1 MQEIESDEITQETI
15 DKFIADFETKLN
27 AAEAD
32 KAEQAENAPSPEQ
45 FEAMMEECAAF
56 TEALNAELDANVRKA
71 IEEAIQ
77 SIETIR
83 NFETTAQGNSGVKAA
98 MDKVAALEEILD
110 NEVLPLLSK

>member
-56 TEALNAELDANVRKA
+56 IEALNAELDANA
-71 IEEAIQ
+71 PTPDE
-77 SIETIR
+77 
-83 NFETTAQGNSGVKAA
+83 FETFMKAY
-98 MDKVAALEEILD
+98 LS
-110 NEVLPLLSK
+110 NEDDEPELLSDEGIELIQNTRDKK